1 MNFSVNPTDRH
12 QGCDASTVIGQP
24 ISAGGGRLCGP
35 SAGVGL
41 PGGWRAADP
50 HSGHPVVVMDA
61 RPMGSHAASTG
72 FTFIGGHGSVRAS
85 AGGDGLACRV
95 SRRLQGRYGRSERA
109 CVASKDLP
117 LLIDKR
123 GRPTGTNTGGRQ
135 ACETGQSAI
144 ATDVR
149 PTRSRVA
156 SKGFAFSRKS
166 AMYSRGSGAAGG
178 SSTLSGSR
186 WTPRT
191 RNS

>member
-1 MNFSVNPTDRH
+1 MIFSANPTDRH

-50 HSGHPVVVMDA
+50 HVGSPGSRDGCTANGIA
-61 RPMGSHAASTG
+61 RREYGLHLHRRAWICPGQRRRRRTRMPRQLAAAREVWL
-72 FTFIGGHGSVRAS
+72 IG
-85 AGGDGLACRV
+85 
-95 SRRLQGRYGRSERA
+95 A
-109 CVASKDLP
+109 CVHREQGSP
-117 LLIDKR
+117 LHRQAWTPDR
-123 GRPTGTNTGGRQ
+123 DEHRGRQ

-149 PTRSRVA
+149 PTRSRAA

-178 SSTLSGSR
+178 NSTLSGSR